1 MPRPSATL
9 RLGDTAPE
17 FSLTDAPSGDRV
29 DLAGLMHERVGVLL
43 VFHRGFW

>member
-9 RLGDTAPE
+9 RIGDAAPA
-17 FSLTDAPSGDRV
+17 FSLTDAPSGETI
-29 DLAGLMHERVGVLL
+29 DLAGLSRERDGVLL